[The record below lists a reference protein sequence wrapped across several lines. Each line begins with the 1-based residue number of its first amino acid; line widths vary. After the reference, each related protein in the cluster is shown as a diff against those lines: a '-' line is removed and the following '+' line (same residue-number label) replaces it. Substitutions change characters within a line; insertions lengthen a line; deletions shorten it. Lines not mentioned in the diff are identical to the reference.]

1 MIDVPVRPTRKF
13 LPENYVLENFE
24 SLTPYSTDLLSR
36 SLKSRADI
44 ERWLEDRSELESVL
58 AEDLGW
64 RTIRMTCFTD
74 NEQYQKEYQFFIEE
88 IQPKL
93 APISDQLN
101 KKLLSADSLHELET
115 EPAYAILFRS
125 VRKEV
130 ELFREVNVPLFTK
143 INVLSQKYAQISGAM
158 TVEVDGKELTL
169 QQASVILQEPDRL
182 RREEVWKKITARR
195 LSVKDELDDLFSQ
208 LIRLRHEVALNA
220 GFSNFRDYMF
230 RSLGRFDYAP
240 ADCFAFHQ
248 SVEAELVPLLQNLA
262 LDRKKQLGVDR
273 LRPWDKAVDPMGRPA
288 LRAFHDG
295 KELLEKSK
303 LCLSRLDPYLGD
315 CIRIM
320 EKMGHL
326 DLESRKGKAPGGY
339 NYPLPEIGVPFIFM
353 NATSTLR
360 DMTTLMHEGGHAV
373 HNFLTRDLKL
383 VDFKNPPMEVAELA
397 SMSMELLTMD
407 HWDIFFPNPAEAA
420 RARTEQL
427 EDIMETLPW
436 VATIDHFQHWIY
448 ENPEHSVE
456 ERRIKW
462 KEIFSKYSDSLT
474 DWSDYEEA
482 QAYLWQKQL
491 HLYEVPFYYIE
502 YGMAQLGAVAIWRLF
517 RNNPAEGLNGYK
529 TALRLGNMVS
539 IPEVYQAAGIRFNFS
554 REYIHELADFI
565 RSEWQSA
572 LDA

>member
-1 MIDVPVRPTRKF
+1 MTDVPVRPARKF
-13 LPENYVLENFE
+13 LPEQFAIENFE
-24 SLTPYSTDLLSR
+24 SLVPYTTDLLTRVLVSR
-36 SLKSRADI
+36 TDL

-64 RTIRMTCFTD
+64 RTIRMTCYTD

-93 APISDQLN
+93 APVSDQLN
-101 KKLLSADSLHELET
+101 RKLLSAECLHEVGK
-115 EPAYAILFRS
+115 EPGYDILLRS

-130 ELFREVNVPLFTK
+130 ELFREENVPLFTK

-158 TVEVDGKELTL
+158 SVEVDGKELTL
-169 QQASVILQEPDRL
+169 QQASVILQEPDRT
-182 RREEVWKKITARR
+182 RREEVWKKVTERR
-195 LSVKDELDDLFSQ
+195 LKDQDQLDDLFTQ
-208 LIRLRHEVALNA
+208 LIQLRHQVALNA

-230 RSLGRFDYAP
+230 RSLGRFDYTP
-240 ADCFAFHQ
+240 EDCFAFHR
-248 SVEAELVPLLQNLA
+248 SVEVELVPLLQALA
-262 LDRKKQLGVDR
+262 SDRKKQLGIDC
-273 LRPWDKAVDPMGRPA
+273 LRPWDKAVDPMNRPA
-288 LRAFHDG
+288 LRAFQDG
-295 KELLEKSK
+295 KDLLEKAK
-303 LCLSRLDPYLGD
+303 VCLSRLDPYLGD
-315 CIRIM
+315 CLLVM

-326 DLESRKGKAPGGY
+326 DLESRKSKAPGGY

-407 HWDIFFPNPAEAA
+407 HWDVFFPNSSDAS

-427 EDIMETLPW
+427 EDIIETLPW

-448 ENPEHSVE
+448 ENPSHSTA
-456 ERRIKW
+456 ERKLKW
-462 KEIFSKYSDSLT
+462 KEIFSRYTDSLT
-474 DWSDYEEA
+474 DWSGFDDA

-502 YGMAQLGAVAIWRLF
+502 YGMAQLGAVAIWRRF
-517 RNNPAEGLNGYK
+517 RKDPKNALQGYK
-529 TALRLGNMVS
+529 KALGLGNMVS
-539 IPEVYQAAGIRFNFS
+539 IPAVYEAAGIRFDFS

-565 RSEWQSA
+565 RSEWQTA
-572 LDA
+572 LGS

>member
-1 MIDVPVRPTRKF
+1 
-13 LPENYVLENFE
+13 
-24 SLTPYSTDLLSR
+24 
-36 SLKSRADI
+36 
-44 ERWLEDRSELESVL
+44 
-58 AEDLGW
+58 
-64 RTIRMTCFTD
+64 
-74 NEQYQKEYQFFIEE
+74 
-88 IQPKL
+88 
-93 APISDQLN
+93 
-101 KKLLSADSLHELET
+101 
-115 EPAYAILFRS
+115 
-125 VRKEV
+125 
-130 ELFREVNVPLFTK
+130 
-143 INVLSQKYAQISGAM
+143 
-158 TVEVDGKELTL
+158 
-169 QQASVILQEPDRL
+169 
-182 RREEVWKKITARR
+182 
-195 LSVKDELDDLFSQ
+195 
-208 LIRLRHEVALNA
+208 
-220 GFSNFRDYMF
+220 
-230 RSLGRFDYAP
+230 
-240 ADCFAFHQ
+240 
-248 SVEAELVPLLQNLA
+248 
-262 LDRKKQLGVDR
+262 
-273 LRPWDKAVDPMGRPA
+273 
-288 LRAFHDG
+288 
-295 KELLEKSK
+295 
-303 LCLSRLDPYLGD
+303 
-315 CIRIM
+315 
-320 EKMGHL
+320 
-326 DLESRKGKAPGGY
+326 
-339 NYPLPEIGVPFIFM
+339 
-353 NATSTLR
+353 
-360 DMTTLMHEGGHAV
+360 
-373 HNFLTRDLKL
+373 
-383 VDFKNPPMEVAELA
+383 
-397 SMSMELLTMD
+397 MD